1 MNTKQRYYPEL
12 ISRKGELIAWSSFLM
27 ASITWLILSL
37 YGAPIHTG
45 LRFLSYF
52 LLGSSLMIS
61 FGNWMDRKT
70 ILQIDD
76 EGISFQN
83 GLRKV
88 RLEWNAIQQIDI
100 FSSRWGKKVCV
111 SGTELRFNFR
121 TFGEVNLHGKEKGRM
136 GFEKGEEIIKI
147 IIERTGLEG
156 IGQAGS
162 NETYKHP

>member
-1 MNTKQRYYPEL
+1 MNTKQVYYPEL

-45 LRFLSYF
+45 LRFLTYF

-70 ILQIDD
+70 NLEIDD

-88 RLEWNAIQQIDI
+88 RIEWNDIQQIDVY
-100 FSSRWGKKVCV
+100 SSRWGNKVRV
-111 SGTELRFNFR
+111 SGTEHRFDFR
-121 TFGEVNLHGKEKGRM
+121 TLGEVNLRGKEKGRM
-136 GFEKGEEIIKI
+136 GFEKGEEILKI
-147 IIERTGLEG
+147 IIERTGLKR
-156 IGQAGS
+156 IGKAGS
-162 NETYKHP
+162 NEIYKHP